1 MRLYIDLET
10 YSPEPLA
17 DCGLYRY
24 AMHPDFDIL
33 LLAYAID
40 EHAPVGIVDLASGE
54 KLPTFII
61 DALLDKDIVK
71 VAHNAAFERVCLS
84 MYFRKHGLFPNQ
96 FQQWLDPRQWHC
108 TSIQASRCGLPMSLA
123 EAGAALG
130 LERQKMSEGKSLIR
144 TFCVPHK
151 GKGGLYGQ
159 TERVMPEDRPEDWQ
173 TFKDYCVRDVD
184 VERQIDLAT
193 DWYQVSDTERELYA
207 VDQIINDW
215 GVKIDVQL
223 ATNAVRIGAIV
234 NARLNEEA
242 MKITGLSNPNSV
254 SQLKG
259 WLSETAGIDLD
270 SLTKKDLPEIR
281 KATGDPRVHRVLDIR
296 AQLGKASNA
305 KYEAMLGCV
314 CPDGRVHGLLQFYGS
329 RTGRWAGRLVQVQN
343 LPQNH
348 IEDLEL
354 ARELLSNGD
363 LDGIELCYGNVPDTL
378 SQLIRTAFIC
388 EKGNIL
394 AVCDFSAIE
403 ARVLAWLAGE
413 DWVLDVF
420 RKGGDIYCATA
431 TQMFHVPVEKHGQNK
446 ELRQKGKIAVLALGY
461 GGAVNAL
468 DAMGGKRMGM
478 SEEDEKETV
487 TKWRKANPRIVAFW
501 KDVENAVRRTVAFK
515 VRSTVRGIEFNLH
528 DDTLCC
534 VLPSGRTI
542 CYPEMRIVYD
552 NDWAYLDQTDAQR
565 ATNPNY
571 IVREKKTLHPD
582 KYWDEPGSRL
592 AYKGVVQTT
601 NKWTWIDTFGGKLV
615 ENITQAVARDCLAH
629 AMLLVMHEN
638 IPIVF
643 HVHDELVCEVPDKSY
658 LEKIEKCFSKA
669 PDWAQGLP
677 LKGAGYVTPFY
688 KKD

>member
-1 MRLYIDLET
+1 
-10 YSPEPLA
+10 
-17 DCGLYRY
+17 
-24 AMHPDFDIL
+24 
-33 LLAYAID
+33 
-40 EHAPVGIVDLASGE
+40 
-54 KLPTFII
+54 
-61 DALLDKDIVK
+61 
-71 VAHNAAFERVCLS
+71 
-84 MYFRKHGLFPNQ
+84 
-96 FQQWLDPRQWHC
+96 
-108 TSIQASRCGLPMSLA
+108 
-123 EAGAALG
+123 
-130 LERQKMSEGKSLIR
+130 
-144 TFCVPHK
+144 
-151 GKGGLYGQ
+151 
-159 TERVMPEDRPEDWQ
+159 
-173 TFKDYCVRDVD
+173 
-184 VERQIDLAT
+184 
-193 DWYQVSDTERELYA
+193 
-207 VDQIINDW
+207 
-215 GVKIDVQL
+215 
-223 ATNAVRIGAIV
+223 
-234 NARLNEEA
+234 
-242 MKITGLSNPNSV
+242 
-254 SQLKG
+254 
-259 WLSETAGIDLD
+259 
-270 SLTKKDLPEIR
+270 
-281 KATGDPRVHRVLDIR
+281 
-296 AQLGKASNA
+296 
-305 KYEAMLGCV
+305 
-314 CPDGRVHGLLQFYGS
+314 
-329 RTGRWAGRLVQVQN
+329 
-343 LPQNH
+343 
-348 IEDLEL
+348 
-354 ARELLSNGD
+354 
-363 LDGIELCYGNVPDTL
+363 
-378 SQLIRTAFIC
+378 
-388 EKGNIL
+388 
-394 AVCDFSAIE
+394 
-403 ARVLAWLAGE
+403 
-413 DWVLDVF
+413 
-420 RKGGDIYCATA
+420 
-431 TQMFHVPVEKHGQNK
+431 MFHVPVEKHGQNK

-487 TKWRKANPRIVAFW
+487 NKWRKANPHIVAFW

-601 NKWTWIDTFGGKLV
+601 NKWSWIDTFGGKLV

-643 HVHDELVCEVPDKSY
+643 HVHDELVCEVPDESY